1 MHIKLGKFL
10 IDIKRTDAG
19 GSGKPAELANDKSLY
34 NIDKASSDTAMILS
48 NADMAAADTF
58 KPPANLSVTAADTF
72 KPSAN
77 DGQYSASAHKTL
89 PVIKNALSGNAASPK
104 GVNGD
109 INTIEF
115 VSHELKGVLGSTILC
130 VYSIR
135 DGLLGMLNFKQ
146 RASVETTIRNLRRLE
161 STIKDFLDI
170 SRLEDGQLKICKTSI
185 NVAEDIINEVEDAFL
200 TEIYENRVIFENRIP
215 KDLAIVSDRALLTT
229 IFNNL
234 ISNAIKY
241 GVKGGSIVI
250 STQEEEGNRISFGV
264 YNDGIPI
271 TEEDKSRL
279 FKKFSRLEKEHDRK
293 IKGTGLGLFIIKD
306 IIENLGGSIRVDT
319 NDNGNEFIFEIERV

>member
-1 MHIKLGKFL
+1 MKIKLGKYIL
-10 IDIKRTDAG
+10 ELKRSETACTDKPSG
-19 GSGKPAELANDKSLY
+19 PGSGNSLPGG
-34 NIDKASSDTAMILS
+34 TG
-48 NADMAAADTF
+48 NA
-58 KPPANLSVTAADTF
+58 
-72 KPSAN
+72 SAN
-77 DGQYSASAHKTL
+77 TAKSTD
-89 PVIKNALSGNAASPK
+89 SP
-104 GVNGD
+104 NISD

-170 SRLEDGQLKICKTSI
+170 SRLEDGKLKIRKTSI
-185 NVAEDIINEVEDAFL
+185 KVTEDIINEVEDAFL
-200 TEIYENRVIFENRIP
+200 TEIYENRLVFENRIP
-215 KDLAIVSDRALLTT
+215 KDLVIVSDRTLLTT

-234 ISNAIKY
+234 VSNAIKY
-241 GVKGGSIVI
+241 GDKGGNIVI
-250 STQEEEGNRISFGV
+250 SAREPEGNLISFSV
-264 YNDGIPI
+264 FNDGIPI
-271 TEEDKSRL
+271 VQQDKEKL

-306 IIENLGGSIRVDT
+306 IIENLGGSIRVET

>member
-1 MHIKLGKFL
+1 MRIKFGKYLIEIKRNGIGSPVKPAGWTDDKSVPDVGKTLSDTSKSLAGVDKSFPGADNSSAGKAKSPSG
-10 IDIKRTDAG
+10 IDI
-19 GSGKPAELANDKSLY
+19 
-34 NIDKASSDTAMILS
+34 
-48 NADMAAADTF
+48 
-58 KPPANLSVTAADTF
+58 
-72 KPSAN
+72 
-77 DGQYSASAHKTL
+77 
-89 PVIKNALSGNAASPK
+89 
-104 GVNGD
+104 GD

-146 RASVETTIRNLRRLE
+146 RASIETTIRNLRRLE

-170 SRLEDGQLKICKTSI
+170 SRLEDGKLKIRKSNI
-185 NVAEDIINEVEDAFL
+185 NVTEDIINEVEDAFI
-200 TEIYENRVIFENRIP
+200 TEIYENMVVFENRVP
-215 KDLAIVSDRALLTT
+215 KDLSIVSDRTLLVT

-234 ISNAIKY
+234 VSNAIKY

-250 STQEEEGNRISFGV
+250 SAAEADNLVRFSV
-264 YNDGIPI
+264 YNDGVSIA
-271 TEEDKSRL
+271 EEDKSKL
-279 FKKFSRLEKEHDRK
+279 FKKFSRLEKEHDKK

-306 IIENLGGSIRVDT
+306 IIENLGGSIRVET

>member
-1 MHIKLGKFL
+1 MKIKLGKYIL
-10 IDIKRTDAG
+10 ELKRSDTSCTD
-19 GSGKPAELANDKSLY
+19 KPYGPGAVKSLPGTG
-34 NIDKASSDTAMILS
+34 DADADTAKS
-48 NADMAAADTF
+48 
-58 KPPANLSVTAADTF
+58 PAIPN
-72 KPSAN
+72 
-77 DGQYSASAHKTL
+77 
-89 PVIKNALSGNAASPK
+89 
-104 GVNGD
+104 VND

-170 SRLEDGQLKICKTSI
+170 SRLEDGKLKIRKTNI
-185 NVAEDIINEVEDAFL
+185 KVTEDIIDEVEDAFL
-200 TEIYENRVIFENRIP
+200 TEIYENRLVFENRIP
-215 KDLAIVSDRALLTT
+215 KDLVIVSDRTLLTT

-234 ISNAIKY
+234 VSNAIKY

-250 STQEEEGNRISFGV
+250 SAKEPKEHKEPKEPQGNLISFSV

-271 TEEDKSRL
+271 TQQDKEKL

-306 IIENLGGSIRVDT
+306 IIGNLGGSIRVET

>member
-1 MHIKLGKFL
+1 MRIKFGKYL
-10 IDIKRTDAG
+10 IEIKRNG
-19 GSGKPAELANDKSLY
+19 IGSPGKPAGQTDYKSVPDAGKTLSDTEKAVAGTDKSLPGAD
-34 NIDKASSDTAMILS
+34 NSSTGKAKSPSGIDI
-48 NADMAAADTF
+48 
-58 KPPANLSVTAADTF
+58 
-72 KPSAN
+72 
-77 DGQYSASAHKTL
+77 
-89 PVIKNALSGNAASPK
+89 
-104 GVNGD
+104 GD

-146 RASVETTIRNLRRLE
+146 RASIETTIRNLRRLE

-170 SRLEDGQLKICKTSI
+170 SRLEDGKLKIRKSKI
-185 NVAEDIINEVEDAFL
+185 NVTEDIINEVEDAFI
-200 TEIYENRVIFENRIP
+200 TEIYENVVVFENRIP
-215 KDLAIVSDRALLTT
+215 KDLAIVSDRTLLVT

-234 ISNAIKY
+234 VSNAIKY

-250 STQEEEGNRISFGV
+250 SAAEADNLVRFSV
-264 YNDGIPI
+264 YNDGVSIA
-271 TEEDKSRL
+271 EEDKSKL
-279 FKKFSRLEKEHDRK
+279 FKKFSRLEKEHDKK

-306 IIENLGGSIRVDT
+306 IIENLGGSIRVET

>member
-1 MHIKLGKFL
+1 MRIRLGKYS
-10 IDIKRTDAG
+10 IDIKGSYTGNPGMPAELTDNKSSAGIDKAAADSSKPPTDAG
-19 GSGKPAELANDKSLY
+19 KTSAGVLQTLSDACKTSAAAGETLERADKSLQD
-34 NIDKASSDTAMILS
+34 IDNTST
-48 NADMAAADTF
+48 
-58 KPPANLSVTAADTF
+58 
-72 KPSAN
+72 
-77 DGQYSASAHKTL
+77 
-89 PVIKNALSGNAASPK
+89 GNAASRTST
-104 GVNGD
+104 NSGD

-170 SRLEDGQLKICKTSI
+170 SRLEDGQLKIRKAGI
-185 NVAEDIINEVEDAFL
+185 NVTEDIINEVEDAFL

-215 KDLAIVSDRALLTT
+215 KDLTIVSDRTLLMT

-234 ISNAIKY
+234 VSNAIKY
-241 GVKGGSIVI
+241 GVKGGNIVI
-250 STQEEEGNRISFGV
+250 STQGETGNLIIFSV

-271 TEEDKSRL
+271 TEEDKSKL
-279 FKKFSRLEKEHDRK
+279 FKKFSRLEKEHDKK

-306 IIENLGGSIRVDT
+306 IIGNLGGSIRVAT
-319 NDNGNEFIFEIERV
+319 TDNGNEFIFEIERV

>member
-1 MHIKLGKFL
+1 MKINLGKYL
-10 IDIKRTDAG
+10 LEIKRKDTVSTDKQAT
-19 GSGKPAELANDKSLY
+19 PFNDKSSTINTTSSTDV
-34 NIDKASSDTAMILS
+34 NI
-48 NADMAAADTF
+48 
-58 KPPANLSVTAADTF
+58 
-72 KPSAN
+72 
-77 DGQYSASAHKTL
+77 
-89 PVIKNALSGNAASPK
+89 
-104 GVNGD
+104 GD

-146 RASVETTIRNLRRLE
+146 RASIETTIRNLRRLE

-170 SRLEDGQLKICKTSI
+170 SRLEDGKLKIRKSGI
-185 NVAEDIINEVEDAFL
+185 NVTEDIINEVEDAFL
-200 TEIYENRVIFENRIP
+200 TEIYENRVVFENRIP
-215 KDLAIVSDRALLTT
+215 KDLVIVSDRTLLTT

-234 ISNAIKY
+234 VSNAIKY
-241 GVKGGSIVI
+241 GIKGGSIVI
-250 STQEEEGNRISFGV
+250 STQEAAGNLISFSV

-271 TEEDKSRL
+271 THGDKAKL

-306 IIENLGGSIRVDT
+306 IIENLGGSIRVET

>member
-1 MHIKLGKFL
+1 MKIKLGKYL
-10 IDIKRTDAG
+10 LELKRNDTVCMDKPSGTD
-19 GSGKPAELANDKSLY
+19 KDKSLQG
-34 NIDKASSDTAMILS
+34 
-48 NADMAAADTF
+48 ADNAAANTS
-58 KPPANLSVTAADTF
+58 KSPAIPNI
-72 KPSAN
+72 N
-77 DGQYSASAHKTL
+77 
-89 PVIKNALSGNAASPK
+89 
-104 GVNGD
+104 D

-170 SRLEDGQLKICKTSI
+170 SRLEDGRLKIRKTSI
-185 NVAEDIINEVEDAFL
+185 EVTEDIINEVEDAFL
-200 TEIYENRVIFENRIP
+200 TEIYENRLVFENRIP
-215 KDLAIVSDRALLTT
+215 KDLVIVSDRTLLMT

-234 ISNAIKY
+234 VSNAIKY
-241 GVKGGSIVI
+241 GNKGGNIII
-250 STQEEEGNRISFGV
+250 SAKEPEGNLISFSV
-264 YNDGIPI
+264 YNDGMPI
-271 TEEDKSRL
+271 TQQDKEKL
-279 FKKFSRLEKEHDRK
+279 FKKFSRLEREHDRK

-306 IIENLGGSIRVDT
+306 IIENLGGSIRVET

>member
-1 MHIKLGKFL
+1 MRIKFGKYL
-10 IDIKRTDAG
+10 IEIKRNDI
-19 GSGKPAELANDKSLY
+19 GSLGKPAGQTDDKSVPDVGKTLSDTSKSLAGTDKSLPGAD
-34 NIDKASSDTAMILS
+34 NSSTGKAKSPSGIDI
-48 NADMAAADTF
+48 
-58 KPPANLSVTAADTF
+58 
-72 KPSAN
+72 
-77 DGQYSASAHKTL
+77 
-89 PVIKNALSGNAASPK
+89 
-104 GVNGD
+104 GD

-146 RASVETTIRNLRRLE
+146 RASIETTIRNLRRLE

-170 SRLEDGQLKICKTSI
+170 SRLEDGKLKIRKSNI
-185 NVAEDIINEVEDAFL
+185 NVTEDIINEVEDAFI
-200 TEIYENRVIFENRIP
+200 TEIYENMVVFENRIP
-215 KDLAIVSDRALLTT
+215 KDLAIVSDRTLLVT

-234 ISNAIKY
+234 VSNAIKY

-250 STQEEEGNRISFGV
+250 SAAEADNLVRFSV
-264 YNDGIPI
+264 YNEGVSIA
-271 TEEDKSRL
+271 EEDKSKL
-279 FKKFSRLEKEHDRK
+279 FKKFSRLEKEHDKK

-306 IIENLGGSIRVDT
+306 IIENLGGSIRVET

>member
-1 MHIKLGKFL
+1 MKIKLGKYL
-10 IDIKRTDAG
+10 LELKRSETSGEDKLSGSIDGNSLTDIDKAGQKISKNPEDIDKAGQNTTKNPTDISKSPKDAG
-19 GSGKPAELANDKSLY
+19 KNPAITDKSLPG
-34 NIDKASSDTAMILS
+34 TG
-48 NADMAAADTF
+48 NADSGTGF
-58 KPPANLSVTAADTF
+58 
-72 KPSAN
+72 
-77 DGQYSASAHKTL
+77 
-89 PVIKNALSGNAASPK
+89 NA
-104 GVNGD
+104 GD

-146 RASVETTIRNLRRLE
+146 RASIETTIRNLRRLE

-170 SRLEDGQLKICKTSI
+170 SRLEDGQLKIRKSSI
-185 NVAEDIINEVEDAFL
+185 KVTEDIINEVEDAFL
-200 TEIYENRVIFENRIP
+200 TEIYENRVVFENRIP
-215 KDLAIVSDRALLTT
+215 KDLVIVSDRTLLMT

-234 ISNAIKY
+234 VSNAIKY
-241 GVKGGSIVI
+241 GIKGGSIVI
-250 STQEEEGNRISFGV
+250 STKEAKEAPGNLISFSV

-271 TEEDKSRL
+271 TQQDKEKL

-306 IIENLGGSIRVDT
+306 IIENLGGSIRVET

>member
-1 MHIKLGKFL
+1 MRIKFGKYL
-10 IDIKRTDAG
+10 IEIKRNG
-19 GSGKPAELANDKSLY
+19 IGSPGKPAGQTDDKSVPDAGKTLSDTEKAVAGTDKSLPGAD
-34 NIDKASSDTAMILS
+34 NSSTDKAKS
-48 NADMAAADTF
+48 
-58 KPPANLSVTAADTF
+58 
-72 KPSAN
+72 PSGI
-77 DGQYSASAHKTL
+77 D
-89 PVIKNALSGNAASPK
+89 I
-104 GVNGD
+104 GD

-146 RASVETTIRNLRRLE
+146 RASIETTIRNLRRLE

-170 SRLEDGQLKICKTSI
+170 SRLEDGKLKIRKSNI
-185 NVAEDIINEVEDAFL
+185 NVTEDIINEVEDAFI
-200 TEIYENRVIFENRIP
+200 TEIYENVVVFENRIP
-215 KDLAIVSDRALLTT
+215 KDLAIVSDRTLLVT

-234 ISNAIKY
+234 VSNAIKY

-250 STQEEEGNRISFGV
+250 SAAEADNLVRFSV
-264 YNDGIPI
+264 YNDGVSIA
-271 TEEDKSRL
+271 EEDKSKL
-279 FKKFSRLEKEHDRK
+279 FKKFSRLEKEHDKK

-306 IIENLGGSIRVDT
+306 IIENLGGSIRVET

>member
-1 MHIKLGKFL
+1 MKIKLGKYIL
-10 IDIKRTDAG
+10 ELKRSDTSCTDKQDGPGAG
-19 GSGKPAELANDKSLY
+19 KSLPGKVDAVA
-34 NIDKASSDTAMILS
+34 NTAKS
-48 NADMAAADTF
+48 
-58 KPPANLSVTAADTF
+58 PAIPN
-72 KPSAN
+72 
-77 DGQYSASAHKTL
+77 
-89 PVIKNALSGNAASPK
+89 
-104 GVNGD
+104 VND

-146 RASVETTIRNLRRLE
+146 RASIETTIRNLRRLE

-170 SRLEDGQLKICKTSI
+170 SRLEDGKLKIRKTSI
-185 NVAEDIINEVEDAFL
+185 KVTEDIISEVEDAFL
-200 TEIYENRVIFENRIP
+200 TEIYENRLVFENRIP
-215 KDLAIVSDRALLTT
+215 KDLVIVSDRTLLTT

-234 ISNAIKY
+234 VSNAIKY

-250 STQEEEGNRISFGV
+250 SAKEPKENLISFSV

-271 TEEDKSRL
+271 TQQDKEKL

-306 IIENLGGSIRVDT
+306 IIGNLGGSIRVET

>member
-1 MHIKLGKFL
+1 MRIKFGKYL
-10 IDIKRTDAG
+10 IEIKRNG
-19 GSGKPAELANDKSLY
+19 IGSLGKPAGQTDDESVPDVGKTLSDTSKSLAGTDKSLPGAD
-34 NIDKASSDTAMILS
+34 NSSTGKAKSPSGIDI
-48 NADMAAADTF
+48 
-58 KPPANLSVTAADTF
+58 
-72 KPSAN
+72 
-77 DGQYSASAHKTL
+77 
-89 PVIKNALSGNAASPK
+89 
-104 GVNGD
+104 GD

-146 RASVETTIRNLRRLE
+146 RASIETTIRNLRRLE

-170 SRLEDGQLKICKTSI
+170 SRLEDGKLKIRKSNI
-185 NVAEDIINEVEDAFL
+185 NVTEDIINEVEDAFI
-200 TEIYENRVIFENRIP
+200 TEIYENMVVFENRIP
-215 KDLAIVSDRALLTT
+215 KDLAIVSDRTLLVT

-234 ISNAIKY
+234 VSNAIKY

-250 STQEEEGNRISFGV
+250 SAAEADNLVRFSV
-264 YNDGIPI
+264 YNDGVSIA
-271 TEEDKSRL
+271 EEDKSKL
-279 FKKFSRLEKEHDRK
+279 FKKFSRLEKEHDKK

-306 IIENLGGSIRVDT
+306 IIENLGGSIRVET

>member
-1 MHIKLGKFL
+1 MPG
-10 IDIKRTDAG
+10 TD
-19 GSGKPAELANDKSLY
+19 N
-34 NIDKASSDTAMILS
+34 
-48 NADMAAADTF
+48 
-58 KPPANLSVTAADTF
+58 TAANTA
-72 KPSAN
+72 KS
-77 DGQYSASAHKTL
+77 Q
-89 PVIKNALSGNAASPK
+89 ASPN
-104 GVNGD
+104 VND

-170 SRLEDGQLKICKTSI
+170 SRLEDGKLKIRKTSI
-185 NVAEDIINEVEDAFL
+185 EVTEDIINEVEDAFL
-200 TEIYENRVIFENRIP
+200 TEIYENRLVFENRIP
-215 KDLAIVSDRALLTT
+215 KDLIIVSDRTLLTT

-234 ISNAIKY
+234 VSNAIKY
-241 GVKGGSIVI
+241 GDKGGSIVI
-250 STQEEEGNRISFGV
+250 SAKGAEGNLISFSV

-271 TEEDKSRL
+271 TQEDKEKL

-306 IIENLGGSIRVDT
+306 IIENLGGSIRVET

>member
-1 MHIKLGKFL
+1 MRIKFGKYL
-10 IDIKRTDAG
+10 IEIKRNG
-19 GSGKPAELANDKSLY
+19 IGSLGKPAGQTDDKSVPDVGKTLSGTSKSLAGTDKSLPGAD
-34 NIDKASSDTAMILS
+34 NSSAGKAKSPSGIDI
-48 NADMAAADTF
+48 
-58 KPPANLSVTAADTF
+58 
-72 KPSAN
+72 
-77 DGQYSASAHKTL
+77 
-89 PVIKNALSGNAASPK
+89 
-104 GVNGD
+104 GD

-146 RASVETTIRNLRRLE
+146 RASIETTIRNLRRLE

-170 SRLEDGQLKICKTSI
+170 SRLEDGKLKIRKSNI
-185 NVAEDIINEVEDAFL
+185 NVTEDIINEVEDAFI
-200 TEIYENRVIFENRIP
+200 TEIYENMVVFENRVP
-215 KDLAIVSDRALLTT
+215 KDLAIVSDRTLLVT

-234 ISNAIKY
+234 VSNAIKY

-250 STQEEEGNRISFGV
+250 SAAEADNLVRFSV
-264 YNDGIPI
+264 YNEGVSIA
-271 TEEDKSRL
+271 EEDKSKL
-279 FKKFSRLEKEHDRK
+279 FKKFSRLEKEHDKK

-306 IIENLGGSIRVDT
+306 IIENLGGSIRVET